1 MDSALT
7 LDELLQPISHAS
19 PSGDDLRYAPIYDQI
34 KEARRADDVLEQ
46 GEWQTEVKNSDW
58 RQVIKLCREALTT
71 QTKDLQI
78 AVWLTEAMI
87 HQYGFAGLAE
97 GLELIRR
104 LIQHFWPTLYPPIED
119 GDLDYRIGP
128 LRYLNERLP
137 GSIYKVPLCDPI
149 QTKGYNYR
157 QWEESRLI
165 GFNQNLDREQRQRR
179 ETLIGEGKISP
190 EEFAV
195 SINTCSMMF
204 YSDITE
210 QLRECSTAALDLDTV
225 LNEKF
230 APDPPGLTQMIAAIE
245 ACARVVGRIFKDK
258 HKSEIAPQEEI
269 EVGRT
274 PGFPQ
279 AHLESFAVDPVSYPD
294 QGRAE
299 MPMPVRNA
307 ISDIS
312 SSERWLWKQVL
323 EKLEQ
328 GHLKNAMNQL
338 LSAAALAPSIREKT
352 RYQLLV
358 AKLCLKAD
366 RVDLAGPIV
375 EELYKLIEALNLE
388 KWEHP
393 SWVAEVVET
402 LYRCLS
408 ANGTEETDRTKTLF
422 EKLCLLNVTRAAA
435 YRRT

>member
-7 LDELLQPISHAS
+7 LDDLLQPISHVS

-58 RQVIKLCREALTT
+58 RLVIKLCREALTT

-87 HQYGFAGLAE
+87 HHYGFAGLAA
-97 GLELIRR
+97 GLELIRK
-104 LIQHFWPTLYPPIED
+104 LIQDFWPTLYPSIEE

-128 LRYLNERLP
+128 LTFLNERLP
-137 GSIYKVPLCDPI
+137 DSIYEVSLCDPI
-149 QTKGYNYR
+149 QTKGFNYR
-157 QWEESRLI
+157 QWEESRLV
-165 GFNQNLDREQRQRR
+165 GFNQNLDKEQRQRR
-179 ETLIGEGKISP
+179 EILIGEGKISP
-190 EEFAV
+190 EQFAV
-195 SINTCSMMF
+195 SINTCSMTF
-204 YSDITE
+204 YSDVTE
-210 QLRECSTAALDLDTV
+210 QLRKCSTAAQDLDII

-230 APDPPGLTQMIAAIE
+230 APDPPGLTKVIAAIA

-258 HKSEIAPQEEI
+258 NKSEIGPQEET
-269 EVGRT
+269 EDGRT
-274 PGFPQ
+274 PGFSQ
-279 AHLESFAVDPVSYPD
+279 AHLETFAVDPVSCSD
-294 QGRAE
+294 QARAGI
-299 MPMPVRNA
+299 PMPVRNA

-323 EKLEQ
+323 GALEQ
-328 GHLKNAMNQL
+328 GHLKDAMDQL
-338 LSAAALAPSIREKT
+338 LSAAALAPSIREKN

-366 RVDLAGPIV
+366 RIDLAGPIV
-375 EELYKLIEALNLE
+375 EELYKLIETLKLE

-393 SWVAEVVET
+393 SWVADVVET

-408 ANGTEETDRTKTLF
+408 ANGAEETDRTKTLF
-422 EKLCLLNVTRAAA
+422 EKLCLLNVTRAAV
-435 YRRT
+435 YRRA

>member
-1 MDSALT
+1 MDFALT
-7 LDELLQPISHAS
+7 PDNLLQPISHAS
-19 PSGDDLRYAPIYDQI
+19 PSGDDLRYGSIYDQI
-34 KEARRADDVLEQ
+34 KEARRADDMLEQ

-58 RQVIKLCREALTT
+58 REVIKLCREALTT

-87 HQYGFAGLAE
+87 HQYGFAGLAT

-104 LIQHFWPTLYPPIED
+104 LIQDFWPTLYPPIED

-128 LRYLNERLP
+128 LAFLNERLSD
-137 GSIYKVPLCDPI
+137 SIYEVPLCDPI
-149 QTKGYNYR
+149 QTNGYNYR
-157 QWEESRLI
+157 QWEESRLV
-165 GFNQNLDREQRQRR
+165 GVNRNLDKEQRQRR

-204 YSDITE
+204 YSDIIE
-210 QLRECSTAALDLDTV
+210 QLRECGTAAQDLDTV

-230 APDPPGLTQMIAAIE
+230 APDPPDLTQMIAAIE
-245 ACARVVGRIFKDK
+245 ACARIVGRIFKDK

-274 PGFPQ
+274 PGFSQ
-279 AHLESFAVDPVSYPD
+279 THLDTFAVDPVSYPA
-294 QGRAE
+294 G
-299 MPMPVRNA
+299 MPLPVCNA

-323 EKLEQ
+323 DKLEQ
-328 GHLKNAMNQL
+328 GHLKNAMDQL
-338 LSAAALAPSIREKT
+338 LSAAALAPSIREKA

-375 EELYKLIEALNLE
+375 EELHKLIETLNLE

-435 YRRT
+435 YRRA